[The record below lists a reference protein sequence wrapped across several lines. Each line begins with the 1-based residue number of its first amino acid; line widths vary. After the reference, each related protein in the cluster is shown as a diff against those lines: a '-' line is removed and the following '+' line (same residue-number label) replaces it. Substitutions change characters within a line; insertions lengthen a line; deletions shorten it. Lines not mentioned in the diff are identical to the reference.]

1 MLVRVSDLRAR
12 EVVNVVDGRRLGPIC
27 DMEIDLSTGQVTSI
41 MVPGPSK
48 IMGIL
53 GRYNDYV
60 IPWSRIKR
68 IGMDVILVEANDTQ
82 SLSSD
87 VFFLPGYFRQFS
99 IVFRVFIQVI

>member
-27 DMEIDLSTGQVTSI
+27 DMEIDLTTGQVTSI

-48 IMGIL
+48 LMGIL

-60 IPWSRIKR
+60 IPWSKIKR
-68 IGMDVILVEANDTQ
+68 IGMDVILVEANEYAEPAQ
-82 SLSSD
+82 
-87 VFFLPGYFRQFS
+87 
-99 IVFRVFIQVI
+99 